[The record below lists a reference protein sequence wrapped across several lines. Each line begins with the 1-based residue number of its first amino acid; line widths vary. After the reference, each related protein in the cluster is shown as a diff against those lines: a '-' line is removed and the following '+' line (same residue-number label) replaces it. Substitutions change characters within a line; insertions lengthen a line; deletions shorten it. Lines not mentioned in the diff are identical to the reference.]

1 MRLLPIKSKFVTLL
15 KLFSIIIFTFSFLS
29 VNIPIVVDALS
40 LEEELEQVKKE
51 LEQIRNTKQNLEQDI
66 NKEKTLQNTYEQEL
80 VNLKNKIDL
89 LSNKIDEKRLV
100 IKELELE
107 IELLSNKLEET
118 EAEINTAETELYDLE
133 NETNTRLVD
142 MYLSQKT
149 FSELNMIVTPKGQ
162 SDVIKYNLY
171 HNTIQDTTNSL
182 VASLKDKRVILEGKK
197 VTLEE
202 DKIKVLRDEVQL
214 KEELLALERDEADLN
229 STRSIYSSKRQQSI
243 AKVESNSNTI
253 NQLTEEEKELDVK
266 YNQIIAQIIARG
278 ELANGFPVKAGDF
291 LGYEGWTGYV
301 IPSSPAGRH
310 LHFMTYNNGVI
321 TNPCNSLPAGSYVD
335 PVNGASCGGNGSI
348 QLPIAPKGVMTSGFR
363 TSYRPTHNAID
374 IAAGGGAVVAAHS
387 GYVYFGY
394 EACPSWAVCNNGPAI
409 WAKVCAVNGCGSG
422 LRTLYYHLACTSEP
436 NGSARSCKN

>member
-1 MRLLPIKSKFVTLL
+1 MRILPIKSKFITLF
-15 KLFSIIIFTFSFLS
+15 KLFSIILIAFSFIS
-29 VNIPIVVDALS
+29 VNIPQVVEAVS
-40 LEEELEQVKKE
+40 LEEELEQIKKE
-51 LEQIRNTKQNLEQDI
+51 LEKIRISKKNLEQDI
-66 NKEKTLQNTYEQEL
+66 SKEKSLQNTYEQEL
-80 VNLKNKIDL
+80 VNLKNKIDI

-100 IKELELE
+100 IKELQLE
-107 IELLSNKLEET
+107 IDILTNKLEET
-118 EAEINTAETELYDLE
+118 ESEIITAETELLDLE
-133 NETNTRLVD
+133 GETNTRLID

-214 KEELLALERDEADLN
+214 NEELLALERDEADLN
-229 STRSIYSSKRQQSI
+229 STKSIYSSKRQQSI

-253 NQLTEEEKELDVK
+253 TQLTEEEKELDVK
-266 YNQIIAQIIARG
+266 YNQIIAQILARG

-301 IPSSPAGRH
+301 IPSSINGRH
-310 LHFMTYNNGVI
+310 LHFMVYSGGSFQ
-321 TNPCNSLPAGSYVD
+321 NPCSYLPAGAY
-335 PVNGASCGGNGSI
+335 PGCGGNGIMSV
-348 QLPIAPKGVMTSGFR
+348 PIAPKGQITSGFR
-363 TSYRPTHNAID
+363 TPGRPTHNAID
-374 IAAGGGAVVAAHS
+374 IAAGGGAVIAAHS
-387 GYVYFGY
+387 GFVYFGY
-394 EACPSWAVCNNGPAI
+394 EACPSWATCNNGPAI
-409 WAKVCAVNGCGSG
+409 WAKVCEVNGCGTG

-436 NGSARSCKN
+436 TGSARSCKN

>member
-15 KLFSIIIFTFSFLS
+15 KLFSIIIFTFSFVS

-40 LEEELEQVKKE
+40 LQEELEKVQQE
-51 LEQIRNTKQNLEQDI
+51 LEQIRNTKKNLEQDI
-66 NKEKTLQNTYEQEL
+66 SKEKSLQNSYEQEL

-107 IELLSNKLEET
+107 IELLTNKLEET
-118 EAEINTAETELYDLE
+118 ETEINTAETELYDLE

-171 HNTIQDTTNSL
+171 HNTIQDTTNTL
-182 VASLKDKRVILEGKK
+182 VASLKDKRVILEGIK
-197 VTLEE
+197 VGLEE

-243 AKVESNSNTI
+243 AKVENNSNTVE
-253 NQLTEEEKELDVK
+253 QLSEEEKIKSAERERIRQLLFKSISQLPDGTPLTGP
-266 YNQIIAQIIARG
+266 NWQDIIIG
-278 ELANGFPVKAGDF
+278 MEGDTGLANGV
-291 LGYEGWTGYV
+291 
-301 IPSSPAGRH
+301 H
-310 LHFMTYNNGVI
+310 LHFNVYYDNQLQ
-321 TNPCNSLPAGSYVD
+321 NPCSYLPAKSLRTTFLEGYPNTTCGVSNPKLTQWPMKGSNFDWTSPYG
-335 PVNGASCGGNGSI
+335 PRWGS
-348 QLPIAPKGVMTSGFR
+348 FH
-363 TSYRPTHNAID
+363 YAID
-374 IAAGGGAVVAAHS
+374 ISTKGYNESSPIYAAHPGYLAYKVDQYGGKYAVVCENKNCLV
-387 GYVYFGY
+387 GFKTIY
-394 EACPSWAVCNNGPAI
+394 
-409 WAKVCAVNGCGSG
+409 
-422 LRTLYYHLACTSEP
+422 LHL
-436 NGSARSCKN
+436 K